1 MIAPL
6 PPYKRRTPKELARI
20 GLVIALIFVP
30 VGAKAVFDR
39 KAKHETRAEY
49 RSTRAL
55 VLAQIDAAVANYDL
69 ETLTR
74 IHNRYVDVVK
84 DREYRQL
91 IEAGIASLIARETQM
106 ELSASRNLDISR
118 NREET
123 SDRPDTT
130 RPQLPPGISQAHTL
144 SILPR

>member
-20 GLVIALIFVP
+20 GLVILLILTP
-30 VGAKAVFDR
+30 VAAKAAFDR

-55 VLAQIDAAVANYDL
+55 VLARIDAAVANYDL

-74 IHNRYVDVVK
+74 IHNRYVDIVK
-84 DREYRQL
+84 DREYRQMINAAL
-91 IEAGIASLIARETQM
+91 AHLNARETQM
-106 ELSASRNLDISR
+106 ELSASRNLDIAR
-118 NREET
+118 NREEA
-123 SDRPDTT
+123 SNQPDTS
-130 RPQLPPGISQAHTL
+130 RPQLPPGIDQAPTL

>member
-20 GLVIALIFVP
+20 GLVIALILAP
-30 VGAKAVFDR
+30 VAGKAVLDR
-39 KAKHETRAEY
+39 KVKHETRAEY
-49 RSTRAL
+49 RSSRAL
-55 VLAQIDAAVANYDL
+55 VLAQIDAAVENADL
-69 ETLTR
+69 KTLTR
-74 IHNRYVDVVK
+74 IHNRYTDFVK

-91 IEAGIASLIARETQM
+91 ISAGLASLIARETQM

-130 RPQLPPGISQAHTL
+130 RPQLPPGLNQAHTL

>member
-20 GLVIALIFVP
+20 GVVFLAILGP
-30 VGAKAVFDR
+30 VAAKAAYDR

-55 VLAQIDAAVANYDL
+55 VLARIDAAVANYDL
-69 ETLTR
+69 DTLTR
-74 IHNRYVDVVK
+74 IHNRYVHIVK
-84 DREYRQL
+84 DREFRQL
-91 IEAGIASLIARETQM
+91 IDAGLASLIARETQM

-118 NREET
+118 NREEA
-123 SDRPDTT
+123 SNRPDTS
-130 RPQLPPGISQAHTL
+130 RPQLPPGVDQAPTL
-144 SILPR
+144 SILPH